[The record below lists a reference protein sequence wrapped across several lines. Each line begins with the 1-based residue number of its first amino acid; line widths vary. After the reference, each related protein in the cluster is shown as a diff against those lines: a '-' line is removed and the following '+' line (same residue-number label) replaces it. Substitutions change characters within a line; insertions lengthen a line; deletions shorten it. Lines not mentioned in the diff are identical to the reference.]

1 MRIFKGSNG
10 QITRSGGY
18 NNVAFS
24 NGKMK
29 FISGKF
35 LENQYV
41 TVEIDGEII
50 TRKVRYNHADG
61 LYIMYKNYKYF
72 EFECE
77 YWKEN
82 EA

>member
-1 MRIFKGSNG
+1 
-10 QITRSGGY
+10 
-18 NNVAFS
+18 
-24 NGKMK
+24 MK

-35 LENQYV
+35 FVFQYV

-82 EA
+82 EV

>member
-1 MRIFKGSNG
+1 MRYDNM
-10 QITRSGGY
+10 
-18 NNVAFS
+18 AFS

-35 LENQYV
+35 FENQYV

-82 EA
+82 EV